1 MSRLKLAA
9 IIGLLGGPAFAFI
22 GFKEKQKIENIEKNG
37 VEVSGFPASGELK
50 KGRRGS
56 KTYTLTVEY
65 PDSKGVA
72 RTGDFKVTREFF
84 ESISTGEAITA
95 DSVPMKVLAD
105 HPEQA
110 IIVGGSTDDRFMF
123 PFGIGAFV
131 LGGIGTFF
139 SFRKSRRG

>member
-9 IIGLLGGPAFAFI
+9 IIGLLGGPAFAFV

-56 KTYTLTVEY
+56 KTYSLTVEY
-65 PDSKGVA
+65 PDSKGA
-72 RTGDFKVTREFF
+72 PCTGDFKVTREYF
-84 ESISTGEAITA
+84 ESICTGDSITA
-95 DSVPMKVLAD
+95 ESVKMKVLPD
-105 HPEQA
+105 QPKEA

-123 PFGIGAFV
+123 PFGIGAFL

-139 SFRKSRRG
+139 SFRNSRRG

>member
-22 GFKEKQKIENIEKNG
+22 GFNEKQKIENIEKNG

-72 RTGDFKVTREFF
+72 RSGDFKVTREFF
-84 ESISTGEAITA
+84 ESISTGEVITA

-110 IIVGGSTDDRFMF
+110 IIVGGSSDDRFMF

-131 LGGIGTFF
+131 LGGVGSFF
-139 SFRKSRRG
+139 AFRKPRMG